1 MTNLIQL
8 LRTLNVIM
16 HIKYLV
22 VNQAQNELFKM
33 TVLLLL
39 LPLKGHYVVAMT
51 VNSTSG
57 NNSRRDNNTLHW
69 LDSLNILKNFHVLV
83 IIMPLI
89 TCVDYCAL
97 HVNGHQKNVA
107 WLYPQLSV
115 GRYLAVYA
123 HLLFRVCVLVTQS
136 CLTLCDPM
144 DYSPPGSL
152 CPRNSPG
159 RNTGV
164 GCHFPL
170 QGIFPNQGSNPVL
183 LITGR
188 LFTVWVTEAHSG

>member
-97 HVNGHQKNVA
+97 HVNGHQKNVT

-123 HLLFRVCVLVTQS
+123 HLLFRVCVLV
-136 CLTLCDPM
+136 M
-144 DYSPPGSL
+144 
-152 CPRNSPG
+152 
-159 RNTGV
+159 
-164 GCHFPL
+164 
-170 QGIFPNQGSNPVL
+170 
-183 LITGR
+183 
-188 LFTVWVTEAHSG
+188 